1 MALLNRGMLHPM
13 VRYWLVD
20 KGREAVAWRVF
31 VATRRKKALAGMG
44 VAFERAMEGVVNRNS
59 GPRQHPR
66 RGNCEHPA
74 YACEN
79 KPSVRLPCQS

>member
-59 GPRQHPR
+59 GP
-66 RGNCEHPA
+66 PA
-74 YACEN
+74 ASAGGELRAPGLC
-79 KPSVRLPCQS
+79 L